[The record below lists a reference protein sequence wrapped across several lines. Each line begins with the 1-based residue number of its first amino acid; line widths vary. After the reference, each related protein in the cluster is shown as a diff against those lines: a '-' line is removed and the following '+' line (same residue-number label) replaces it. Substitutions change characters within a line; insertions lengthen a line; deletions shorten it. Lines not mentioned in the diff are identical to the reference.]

1 MQDILQLAF
10 YLLVLIFSVM
20 IHEVAHGITAF
31 RLGDPTAK
39 LAGRLTFNPLKHID
53 PFGSVLFPFLLFIAG
68 LPIIGWAKP
77 VPYNP
82 YNLTKDYKY
91 GPLKVALA
99 GPFSNLFILLIF
111 GLLARVAAGTL
122 NPITIGLFGFI
133 AYLNVLLAI
142 FNLLPLPPL
151 DGSRI
156 LPLLLPAR
164 YAQAFE
170 RVGIGGILLVFLFL
184 FLFSG
189 IINFLVEK
197 LFLLVAGPDVLFMT
211 NNVVQQ
217 IFSS

>member
-1 MQDILQLAF
+1 MLQLAF
-10 YLLVLIFSVM
+10 YLVVLIFSVM
-20 IHEVAHGITAF
+20 IHEVAHGITAY

-53 PFGSVLFPFLLFIAG
+53 PFGSLLFPFLLFIAG

-99 GPFSNLFILLIF
+99 GPFSNLFILIIF
-111 GLLARVAAGTL
+111 GLLARLTVSFF
-122 NPITIGLFGFI
+122 NPITIGLLGFV
-133 AYLNVLLAI
+133 AYLNVLLAV

-156 LPLLLPAR
+156 LPLILPAR
-164 YAQAFE
+164 YAAAFE
-170 RVGIGGILLVFLFL
+170 RIGIGGILLVFLFL
-184 FLFSG
+184 FLFADKL
-189 IINFLVEK
+189 NFAVEK
-197 LFLLVAGPDVLFMT
+197 LFLFVAGPDVLFMT
-211 NNVVQQ
+211 NHIVQQ